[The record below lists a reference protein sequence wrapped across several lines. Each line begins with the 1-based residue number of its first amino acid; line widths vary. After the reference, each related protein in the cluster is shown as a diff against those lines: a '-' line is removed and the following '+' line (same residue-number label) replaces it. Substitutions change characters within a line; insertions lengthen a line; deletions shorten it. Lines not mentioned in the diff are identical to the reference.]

1 MNKGENLEKTL
12 LKTFSKG
19 AKCEIANIEK
29 LFTVCAVLV
38 NLDEGIVYNEKVN
51 NQDSISILS
60 SIIPVKF
67 QISAL
72 LWEL

>member
-38 NLDEGIVYNEKVN
+38 NLDEGIVYNKKVN
-51 NQDSISILS
+51 NQD
-60 SIIPVKF
+60 
-67 QISAL
+67 
-72 LWEL
+72 